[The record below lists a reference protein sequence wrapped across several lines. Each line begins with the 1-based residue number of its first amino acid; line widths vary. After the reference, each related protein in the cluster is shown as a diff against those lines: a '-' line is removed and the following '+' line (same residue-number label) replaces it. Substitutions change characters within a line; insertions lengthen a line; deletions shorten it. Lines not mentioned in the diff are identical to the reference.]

1 MKPKGSKNDK
11 KYSKSAE
18 KKHNIK
24 MAQLNLLIYKN
35 VQFQQ

>member
-1 MKPKGSKNDK
+1 MKGKGSKSDK

-35 VQFQQ
+35 NQLQ

>member
-1 MKPKGSKNDK
+1 MKPKGTKNDK
-11 KYSKSAE
+11 KHSKSAE

-35 VQFQQ
+35 NHLQ